1 MDWLNNIALN
11 DSMLV
16 AFYGHSL
23 VGFKGKK
30 VVVITK
36 SKPTAPQHE
45 LLMQILNA
53 CKLEPGQVS
62 ILNTSDGKTSLEDV
76 IKEASPQFILSFGT
90 GDGTEL
96 FTMGNNEGRK
106 YLNAPSLEEMMYDT
120 DASKQ
125 LKRKTW
131 NELKLFFGIG

>member
-1 MDWLNNIALN
+1 MDGLNNIALN

-23 VGFKGKK
+23 ISFKGTRVM
-30 VVVITK
+30 VVTK
-36 SKPTAPQHE
+36 TKLTSPQHE

-53 CKLEPGQVS
+53 CKLEPRQVA
-62 ILNTSDGKTSLEDV
+62 IVNTSNKTSLEDLL
-76 IKEASPQFILSFGT
+76 KETSPQFILSFGT

>member
-1 MDWLNNIALN
+1 MLGRTGN
-11 DSMLV
+11 DKYAMLLYREYV
-16 AFYGHSL
+16 FLKKKYGLQPPHCAIHFLRMRPVNFPPVKLAQLAMLIHRSSHL
-23 VGFKGKK
+23 F
-30 VVVITK
+30 
-36 SKPTAPQHE
+36 SKIIEET
-45 LLMQILNA
+45 
-53 CKLEPGQVS
+53 
-62 ILNTSDGKTSLEDV
+62 
-76 IKEASPQFILSFGT
+76 SPQYILSFGT

-131 NELKLFFGIG
+131 NELKLFFGIT

>member
-1 MDWLNNIALN
+1 MGGLNNIVLN

-23 VGFKGKK
+23 ISANSTK
-30 VVVITK
+30 VMVVTK
-36 SKPTAPQHE
+36 SKLTSPQHE

-53 CKLEPGQVS
+53 CKLEPHQVA
-62 ILNTSDGKTSLEDV
+62 IVNTSANKTSLEELL
-76 IKEASPQFILSFGT
+76 KENSPQFILSFGT

>member
-1 MDWLNNIALN
+1 MDGLNNIALN

-23 VGFKGKK
+23 ISFNGTRVM
-30 VVVITK
+30 VVTK
-36 SKPTAPQHE
+36 TKLTSPQHE

-53 CKLEPGQVS
+53 CKLEPRQVA
-62 ILNTSDGKTSLEDV
+62 IVNTSNKTSLEDLLN
-76 IKEASPQFILSFGT
+76 ETSPQFILSFGT

>member
-1 MDWLNNIALN
+1 MDGLNNIALD

-16 AFYGHSL
+16 AFYEHSL
-23 VGFKGKK
+23 VGIKGKK
-30 VVVITK
+30 VVVVTK
-36 SKPTAPQHE
+36 SNPTPPQHE
-45 LLMQILNA
+45 LLQQILNA
-53 CKLEPGQVS
+53 CKLDPNQVAIINS
-62 ILNTSDGKTSLEDV
+62 ADNKTPLEK
-76 IKEASPQFILSFGT
+76 IIEETSPQYILSFGT

-131 NELKLFFGIG
+131 NELKLFFGIT

>member
-1 MDWLNNIALN
+1 MDGLNNITLD

-16 AFYGHSL
+16 AFYEHSL
-23 VGFKGKK
+23 VGIKEKK
-30 VVVITK
+30 VVVVTK
-36 SKPTAPQHE
+36 SNPTPPQHE
-45 LLMQILNA
+45 LLQQILNA
-53 CKLEPGQVS
+53 CKLDPNQVAIINS
-62 ILNTSDGKTSLEDV
+62 ADTKTPLEK
-76 IKEASPQFILSFGT
+76 IIEEASPQYILSFGT

-131 NELKLFFGIG
+131 NELKLFFGIA

>member
-1 MDWLNNIALN
+1 MDGLNNIILD

-16 AFYGHSL
+16 TFYEHSL
-23 VGFKGKK
+23 LAFKGKK
-30 VVVITK
+30 VVVVTK
-36 SKPTAPQHE
+36 TKPTPPQYE
-45 LLMQILNA
+45 LLLQILNA
-53 CKLEPGQVS
+53 CKLDPGQVS
-62 ILNTSDGKTSLEDV
+62 IINSSNTKTPLEKL
-76 IKEASPQFILSFGT
+76 IEEASPQYILSFGT

-131 NELKLFFGIG
+131 NELKLFFGIA